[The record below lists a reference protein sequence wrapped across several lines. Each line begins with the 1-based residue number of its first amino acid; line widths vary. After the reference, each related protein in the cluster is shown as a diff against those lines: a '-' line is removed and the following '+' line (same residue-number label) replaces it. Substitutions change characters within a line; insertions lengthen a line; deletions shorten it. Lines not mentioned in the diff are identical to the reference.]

1 MNGQTRISRRQFA
14 KATAVGSVLLG
25 GGGAA
30 VLTVRPASAQNGD
43 VQYVCNSNDVN
54 VRDTYGL
61 SSNVI
66 GTLYVGDVVNYLGDS
81 IDADGYTWMSV
92 NKAGTGLNGW
102 VADVFLS
109 SGESSGWAY
118 GTAVHVTSDNVNLRD
133 GAGLD
138 TSIIATYN
146 VGANATISAG
156 PVAGDGY
163 LWYRIAAADGNY
175 GWMAADFLGEG
186 FSGAGWPEGAPV
198 HVTSD
203 NVNLRSGYGLG
214 YGVVGTF
221 DTGTDAWVVAGP
233 QSADGYTWYKISM
246 IIDGQG
252 AVGWMV
258 DDFLAWGH
266 TGGGNDGGTSFP
278 IGAWMM
284 TTTDL
289 NLRSG
294 AGTGYGVV
302 GVYPEGAAATVL
314 DGPVSANGYQ
324 WYEVE
329 IADDGNVG
337 WFAGE
342 FLTFAPTEPTG
353 TQIRVADGPLNVRS
367 GPSLSASVILTVET
381 GATGRVT
388 DASLVQA
395 DGYTWVNVEW
405 FNQAGTVGWVAND
418 FLAWDA

>member
-1 MNGQTRISRRQFA
+1 MNGQTRISRRHFA
-14 KATAVGSVLLG
+14 KATALGSVLLG

-30 VLTVRPASAQNGD
+30 LLTVRPASAQNGD

-54 VRDTYGL
+54 VRDDYGL

-81 IDADGYTWMSV
+81 IDADGYTWMLV

-102 VADVFLS
+102 VA
-109 SGESSGWAY
+109 
-118 GTAVHVTSDNVNLRD
+118 
-133 GAGLD
+133 
-138 TSIIATYN
+138 
-146 VGANATISAG
+146 SA
-156 PVAGDGY
+156 
-163 LWYRIAAADGNY
+163 
-175 GWMAADFLGEG
+175 FLGG
-186 FSGAGWPEGAPV
+186 GSPGGWPEDTPV

-203 NVNLRSGYGLG
+203 NVNLRFGAGLG

-221 DTGTDAWVVAGP
+221 DTGTNAWVVAGP

-252 AVGWMV
+252 AVGWMA

-266 TGGGNDGGTSFP
+266 NGGGNDGGTSFP

-294 AGTGYGVV
+294 AGTGYGVI
-302 GVYPEGAAATVL
+302 GVYPEGTAATVL

-324 WYEVE
+324 WYRVE

-353 TQIRVADGPLNVRS
+353 TRVRVADGPLNVRS
-367 GPSLSASVILTVET
+367 EPSLSGSVILTVET
-381 GATGRVT
+381 GATGRIV
-388 DASLVQA
+388 DASFVRA
-395 DGYTWVNVEW
+395 DGYTWVSVEW

>member
-14 KATAVGSVLLG
+14 KTTALGSVLLG
-25 GGGAA
+25 SGAAA
-30 VLTVRPASAQNGD
+30 VLTARPASAQNGD

-66 GTLYVGDVVNYLGDS
+66 GTLYAGDVVNYLGDS

-102 VADVFLS
+102 VASDFLDGGS
-109 SGESSGWAY
+109 SGGWPE
-118 GTAVHVTSDNVNLRD
+118 GTAVHVTSDNVNLR
-133 GAGLD
+133 
-138 TSIIATYN
+138 
-146 VGANATISAG
+146 
-156 PVAGDGY
+156 
-163 LWYRIAAADGNY
+163 
-175 GWMAADFLGEG
+175 
-186 FSGAGWPEGAPV
+186 SG
-198 HVTSD
+198 S
-203 NVNLRSGYGLG
+203 GLG

-221 DTGTDAWVVAGP
+221 DTGTNAWVVAGP
-233 QSADGYTWYKISM
+233 QFADGYTWYNISM
-246 IIDGQG
+246 VIDGQG
-252 AVGWMV
+252 AVGWMA
-258 DDFLAWGH
+258 DDFLASGRA
-266 TGGGNDGGTSFP
+266 GGGDDGGYP

-289 NLRSG
+289 NLRTG
-294 AGTGYGVV
+294 PGTGYGVM
-302 GVYPEGAAATVL
+302 GVYPEGTAATVL
-314 DGPVSANGYQ
+314 DGPVPADGYA

-329 IADDGNVG
+329 IADDGTVG

-353 TQIRVADGPLNVRS
+353 TRVRVADGPLNVRS